1 MTPKVIHRLSVYRRI
16 LLELQAQGLAY
27 VYSHQLA
34 ALAGGTAALVRRDLM
49 RIGFTGSPA
58 RGYEVT
64 ALIAAVGKVLDHP
77 EGLRVALV
85 GVGNLG
91 RAVLAYFLGRKP
103 NLTIVAAFDSDP
115 ELAGRVIHGCRCHA
129 AADLERICR
138 ELGVQVGIITVPA
151 AAAQAVVDS
160 MREAGVSSFVN
171 FAPVSLRLPPG
182 VHVQEMDITTTVEKA
197 GYFAR
202 RDGEA
207 KPL

>member
-1 MTPKVIHRLSVYRRI
+1 MTPKVIHRLSIYRRI
-16 LLELQAQGLAY
+16 LIELQAQGLAY
-27 VYSHQLA
+27 LYSHQLA

-64 ALIAAVGKVLDHP
+64 ALIDAVGKVLDHP

-103 NLTIVAAFDSDP
+103 NLTIVAAFDSDSA
-115 ELAGRVIHGCRCHA
+115 LAGRVIHGCRCHA
-129 AADLERICR
+129 ATDLARICR

-151 AAAQAVVDS
+151 AAAQAAVDT

-171 FAPVSLRLPPG
+171 FAPVALRLPPD

-207 KPL
+207 KPI